1 MTTATEIPP
10 AQTAYDADLSNHD
23 LMPVPPEGRT
33 WTALH
38 YGALWVGMCIC
49 IPSYMIASSLIEGGM
64 NVVQALLT
72 VFLGN
77 LIVLVP
83 MILNGHV
90 GVKYGIPFPI
100 YARLSFGVIGANVP
114 ALLRAVVACGWFG
127 IQCWIG
133 GTALYT
139 MLAAVAPGVAN
150 VPAMLPAFMG
160 VKLVPF
166 LCFLGFWGIN
176 VLLIFKGVEAIKKL
190 ETWCAPL
197 LLISG
202 VLLLFWAFQ
211 KANGLNEMLA
221 APSQFKTNA
230 EFFKFFIPALTGMV
244 GYWATLSLNIPDFT
258 RYARSQKDQILGQS
272 LALPTTMTFIAFI
285 GVAVTSATFV
295 IFGERIWDPIQLVG
309 RFDNPV
315 VIFAAMSLICLATLA
330 MNVAANVV
338 APAND
343 FANVWPRAIDFK
355 RGGLLTACIG
365 LVIMPWKLIADPT
378 GYIFTWL
385 VGYSALLGPV
395 AGILLVDYFLIRQ
408 STVIVD
414 DLYRKDGAYTYQG
427 GYNPAALAALIAG
440 VLPNIPGFLAQIKVL
455 DPATVPM
462 MLIDMYNYAWFIG
475 LAIASVMYF
484 ILMKLFHQAQP
495 LSTVEEPI
503 LEVAYASDG
512 TADDAAS

>member
-1 MTTATEIPP
+1 MTTTTDPK
-10 AQTAYDADLSNHD
+10 TFDHDLSNHD

-49 IPSYMIASSLIEGGM
+49 IPSYMIASSLINGGM
-64 NVVQALLT
+64 SVVQALLT

-100 YARLSFGVIGANVP
+100 YARLSFGVIGANIP

-133 GTALYT
+133 GTALYAI
-139 MLAAVAPGVAN
+139 LAAFLPAVEN
-150 VPAMLPAFMG
+150 VPAILPAFMG
-160 VKLVPF
+160 VKLLPF
-166 LCFLGFWGIN
+166 LCFLVFWGIN
-176 VLLIFKGVEAIKKL
+176 VFLIFRGVEAIKKL

-197 LLISG
+197 LLLSG
-202 VLLLFWAFQ
+202 IGLLFWAFRN
-211 KANGLNEMLA
+211 ADGLAGLLT
-221 APSQFKTNA
+221 APSRFKSDA
-230 EFFKFFIPALTGMV
+230 EFWKFFIPSLTGMV

-258 RYARSQKDQILGQS
+258 RYARSQRDQIMGQAI
-272 LALPTTMTFIAFI
+272 ALPTTMTFIAFI
-285 GVAVTSATFV
+285 GVVVTSAAGI
-295 IFGERIWDPIQLVG
+295 IFGEAVWDPIQLVG
-309 RFDNPV
+309 RFKEPV
-315 VIFAAMSLICLATLA
+315 VILVSMALICLTTLA

-343 FANVWPRAIDFK
+343 FANVWPRHIDFK

-365 LVIMPWKLIADPT
+365 LLIMPWKLIADPS

-395 AGILLVDYFLIRQ
+395 AGILLVDYFAIRQ
-408 STVIVD
+408 SNALVD
-414 DLYRKDGAYTYQG
+414 DLYRKEGAYWYHG
-427 GYNPAALAALIAG
+427 GYNPAALAALVGG
-440 VLPNIPGFLAQIKVL
+440 VLPNIPGFLAQVKVL
-455 DPATVPM
+455 DASAVPALLVG
-462 MLIDMYNYAWFIG
+462 MYNYAWFIG
-475 LAIASVMYF
+475 LAIASVLYYV
-484 ILMKLFHQAQP
+484 LMKLFGQASAN
-495 LSTVEEPI
+495 STVEEPI
-503 LEVAYASDG
+503 LEVAYAADG
-512 TADDAAS
+512 TPDNAAS